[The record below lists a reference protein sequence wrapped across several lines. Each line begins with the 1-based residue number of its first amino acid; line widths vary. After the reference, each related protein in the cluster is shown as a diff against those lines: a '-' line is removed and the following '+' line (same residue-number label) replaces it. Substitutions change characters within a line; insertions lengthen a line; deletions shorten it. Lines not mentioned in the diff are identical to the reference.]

1 MQNRFYLRLD
11 FPRVLPY
18 NIRMQNE
25 DSDTR
30 KLTCQVNVRMTPEMR
45 EQLEDRAREQ
55 WTSAS
60 QVARMAVARELDL
73 KQEVVPDKFM
83 EELRLASD
91 DKN

>member
-1 MQNRFYLRLD
+1 MQT
-11 FPRVLPY
+11 
-18 NIRMQNE
+18 E
-25 DSDTR
+25 ETDTR

-73 KQEVVPDKFM
+73 KHAAKRNEFM
-83 EELRLASD
+83 EKRNHD
-91 DKN
+91 DLET